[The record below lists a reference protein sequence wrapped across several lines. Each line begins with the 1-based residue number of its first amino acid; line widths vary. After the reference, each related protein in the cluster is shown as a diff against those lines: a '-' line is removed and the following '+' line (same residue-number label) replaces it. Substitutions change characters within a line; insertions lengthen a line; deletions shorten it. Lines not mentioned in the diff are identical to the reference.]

1 MNIIKKNLIINAG
14 DNTIIGGD
22 QEWLRAGGYKDIA
35 EYGCGVVAACNLLLC
50 YKGLKHENRD
60 NTKDDFIELVKY
72 LYKKYINIPDI
83 PFIKGLTGFG
93 LTKGLNRYFRD
104 NKIPL
109 RTKWGMSYNTLPLIR
124 KTLKLGLPVILGIGP
139 EITLISFFK
148 KLKSFFGLKET
159 GSFTRDKIG
168 VCITDILTGE
178 KKQVCAHYVT
188 VYEIIEEVSDTTL
201 LISSWGR
208 SYKLSYNEFIQYQK
222 RTVLGFLLSNMVKL
236 KMI

>member
-14 DNTIIGGD
+14 EDTSLGGD

-35 EYGCGVVAACNLLLC
+35 EYGCGVVAACNLLIC
-50 YKGLKHENRD
+50 YKGLTHEDRD
-60 NTKDDFIELVKY
+60 NTKDGFIELVKY
-72 LYKKYINIPDI
+72 LYKNYINIPDI

-93 LTKGLNRYFRD
+93 LTRGLNRYFRD

-109 RTKWGMSYNTLPLIR
+109 RTKWGKSYKTLPLIS
-124 KTLKLGLPVILGIGP
+124 KTLKAGLPVILGIGP
-139 EITLISFFK
+139 EITLISFLK
-148 KLKSFFGLKET
+148 KLKSFFVLKEAL
-159 GSFTRDKIG
+159 SFTDDSGG

-188 VYEIIEEVSDTTL
+188 VYEIIEEASDTTL

-208 SYKLSYNEFIQYQK
+208 GYKLSYNEFIQYQK
-222 RTVLGFLLSNMVKL
+222 RTVPGFLLSNIVKL
-236 KMI
+236 KML